1 MRLIPW
7 FVTFYEYINVIN
19 HGIRCMVYDACFVK
33 NRYISCSEC
42 KRFSRGSLDAILW
55 LVGSQLASLAV
66 EKKTVAP
73 LWVALFDWSRSFRP
87 LSLLLPVGSDLP
99 L

>member
-1 MRLIPW
+1 
-7 FVTFYEYINVIN
+7 
-19 HGIRCMVYDACFVK
+19 MVYDACFVK

-73 LWVALFDWSRSFRP
+73 LWVALFD
-87 LSLLLPVGSDLP
+87 
-99 L
+99 